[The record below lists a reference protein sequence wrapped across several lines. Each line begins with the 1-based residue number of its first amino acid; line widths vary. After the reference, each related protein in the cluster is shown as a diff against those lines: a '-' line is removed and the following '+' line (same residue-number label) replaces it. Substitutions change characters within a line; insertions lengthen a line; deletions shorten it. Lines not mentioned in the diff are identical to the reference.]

1 MLALFLPQK
10 IAGPIYRFEQ
20 ELKKVASGD
29 LTTRFTLRNEDT
41 LQDFAADMS
50 QTIES
55 LRHTVDQ
62 AKQSLDALE
71 AALNDNRVEDAKKLA
86 ADARRVLARLKTEKD
101 T

>member
-1 MLALFLPQK
+1 
-10 IAGPIYRFEQ
+10 
-20 ELKKVASGD
+20 
-29 LTTRFTLRNEDT
+29 